1 MDKNMEL
8 DEILRERYCLA
19 SRRISE
25 ICGEET
31 VPAPFY
37 NFFRKTAKFLA
48 QMTAWKETLE
58 SGETETYTLE
68 QWQEKNRALY
78 EDILPQQYE
87 SSFGNPDY
95 AQEILGEEYGKL
107 LGFLYTE
114 LRSLIVYIFE
124 GCLEETV
131 VHLELFIEVYNCFE
145 QEELPTPK
153 ELRDILYWFASDYSE
168 LFVGRRIRESVD
180 PSLDFALK
188 ILMESDL
195 EDLRYLYRY
204 GEYVSENELDTA
216 RFLNSL
222 SQEEVQAMA
231 DTYTEGYRVGF
242 AVDGKDISL
251 KRTVNI
257 RYNLGFERMVRQAVK
272 NFRAIGLE
280 PVIYRAAASVVNKRQ
295 SARIGYTGAV
305 PNKQFEYDHRADQ
318 ALFLDRKF
326 MERKLGVM
334 RNVYEQYKELAKVHG
349 GPAVI
354 EVFGEEQFVPEPK
367 DTAYKFSPKQ
377 QQILVEMNQE
387 AGQLTNQYIPGDE
400 RSFTIIAFPIP
411 EIGENFQEIFRETVK
426 INTLDSA
433 KYRKIQQHLIDALD
447 QGEYVHIKGKGEN
460 RTDLRVALAPLEDPS
475 SQTLFENCVADVNI
489 PVGEVFTSPNLSGT
503 EGILHVT
510 QVYLSG
516 LLYKDLEIRLKDG
529 KVTEYSCGNFEN
541 REENLEYIKENVL
554 FQHETLP
561 LGEFAIGTNTTA
573 YAMAQKYG
581 IAAKLPILI
590 AEKMGPHFALGDTCF
605 SWQEDVPVFNIDNG
619 KEIIARDNEI
629 SLLRREDFSRAY
641 FNCHTD
647 ITIPYEELDFIR
659 VVTGTG
665 GEISLIEDGHFVLP
679 GTEELNEPLTMEE
692 SLSKIKNQ

>member
-1 MDKNMEL
+1 MDKKTGL
-8 DEILRERYCLA
+8 DEVLRERYCLA
-19 SRRISE
+19 SRRIQE

-31 VPAPFY
+31 VPAPFCD
-37 NFFRKTAKFLA
+37 FFRRTAGFLV
-48 QMTAWKETLE
+48 QMIELKEALE
-58 SGETETYTLE
+58 TGETKGYTLE
-68 QWQEKNRALY
+68 QWQEQNRALY
-78 EDILPQQYE
+78 EDILPGQYDR
-87 SSFGNPDY
+87 SFGNPDY
-95 AQEILGEEYGKL
+95 AEEVLGEEYGKL

-124 GCLEETV
+124 GCLEETL
-131 VHLELFIEVYNCFE
+131 VHLELFIEVYNSFE
-145 QEELPTPK
+145 QEELPKPR
-153 ELRDILYWFASDYSE
+153 EIRDILYWFASDYSE
-168 LFVGRRIRESVD
+168 LFVTRRIRESVD

-188 ILMESDL
+188 IVMESDL

-204 GEYVSENELDTA
+204 GEYVSENELETA
-216 RFLNSL
+216 RFLNGL
-222 SQEEVQAMA
+222 SEEEVVAIA
-231 DTYTEGYRVGF
+231 RTYTEGYRVGF

-272 NFRAIGLE
+272 NFRAMGLE
-280 PVIYRAAASVVNKRQ
+280 PVIYRAAACVLNKRQ
-295 SARIGYTGAV
+295 SARVGYTGAV

-326 MERKLGVM
+326 MERKLGVT
-334 RNVYEQYKELAKVHG
+334 RKAYEQYKDLARVHG

-354 EVFGEEQFVPEPK
+354 EVFGEEQFVPAPK
-367 DTAYKFSPKQ
+367 DTAYKLSQKQ
-377 QQILVEMNQE
+377 QQILVELNQE
-387 AGQLTNQYIPGDE
+387 TGKLTNHYIPGDE

-411 EIGENFQEIFRETVK
+411 EIGENFPEIFRETVK

-433 KYRKIQQHLIDALD
+433 HYRKIQQHLIDALD
-447 QGEYVHIKGKGEN
+447 KGKYVHVKGKGEN
-460 RTDLRVALAPLEDPS
+460 RTDLKIALAELTAPS
-475 SQTLFENCVADVNI
+475 RQTLFENCVADVNI
-489 PVGEVFTSPNLSGT
+489 PVGEVFTSPKLSGT

-516 LLYKDLEIRLKDG
+516 LLYKDLEIHLKDG
-529 KVTEYSCGNFEN
+529 MVTEYSCGNFES
-541 REENLEYIKENVL
+541 REANLEYIRENLL
-554 FQHETLP
+554 FQHDTLP
-561 LGEFAIGTNTTA
+561 LGEFAVGTNTAA
-573 YAMAQKYG
+573 YAMARKYG

-605 SWQEDVPVFNIDNG
+605 SWQEDVPVFNIENG

-629 SLLRREDFSRAY
+629 SLLRREDFSKAY

-659 VVTGTG
+659 VAAKN
-665 GEISLIEDGHFVLP
+665 GEELSLIEDGRFVLP

-692 SLSKIKNQ
+692 SLSRIKN